1 MNAPD
6 TLNPLG
12 HAESLG
18 RLEDLPPEYL
28 KAINDLSVA
37 PLWPQLRGLLPRN
50 QPVRHTQPFMWRYQD
65 VRPHLLRAGELTPI
79 EKAERRVLVLCN
91 PGHGLDKLVATPS
104 IYVGLQLILPGEVA
118 PNHRHTP
125 TAVRFVIEGE
135 GGYTTVNGEKC
146 PMHKGDLILTPA
158 LNWHEHGHEGSGPVV
173 WLDALDLPFIYNL
186 EASYAIEGP
195 SQVVGAQL
203 DASQN
208 QYLRAGLLP
217 YASLGQALRPQYPQI
232 RFPWRDVRQ
241 ALGALATVTPAH
253 EAVQLAYVNPE
264 TGRPCLPTLGF
275 SAQQLRAG
283 QDFSPRRRSASSVIH
298 VIEGQGES
306 EIDGVTLKWTE
317 GDTLAVPT
325 HAKLTHR
332 ATGRA
337 AYLFH
342 VDDAPMQ
349 RALGFYEDF

>member
-1 MNAPD
+1 MNPMDA
-6 TLNPLG
+6 LNSLG

-18 RLEDLPPEYL
+18 RLEDLPPDYL
-28 KAINDLSVA
+28 KAINDLGVA
-37 PLWPQLRGLLPRN
+37 PLWPQLRGLLPRG
-50 QPVRHTQPFMWRYQD
+50 QPSRATQPFMWCYAD

-91 PGHGLDKLVATPS
+91 PGHGLDKLVATPT

-125 TAVRFVIEGE
+125 TAVRFVIEGN
-135 GGYTTVNGEKC
+135 GGYTTVNSEKC
-146 PMHKGDLILTPA
+146 PMEKGDLILTPA
-158 LNWHEHGHEGSGPVV
+158 LNWHEHGHGGSGPVV
-173 WLDALDLPFIYNL
+173 WLDALDLPMIYAM

-195 SQVVGAQL
+195 SQTLGDAL

-208 QYLRAGLLP
+208 KYRRAGLLP
-217 YASLGQALRPQYPQI
+217 YASLAQALRPKYPQI
-232 RFPWRDVRQ
+232 RFPWADVRA
-241 ALGALATVTPAH
+241 ALGALATVTDKAD
-253 EAVQLAYVNPE
+253 AVQLAYVNPE
-264 TGRPCLPTLGF
+264 TGESCLPTLGF
-275 SAQQLRAG
+275 SAQQLRTG
-283 QDFSPRRRSASSVIH
+283 QDFSPRKRSASSVIH

-306 EIDGVTLKWTE
+306 IIDGVTLKWSE
-317 GDTLAVPT
+317 GDTLAIPT
-325 HAKLTHR
+325 HAVVTHR
-332 ATGRA
+332 ATGQD

>member
-1 MNAPD
+1 MNPLDAV
-6 TLNPLG
+6 NQLG

-18 RLEDLPPEYL
+18 RLEDLPADYV

-37 PLWPQLRGLLPRN
+37 PLWPQLRGLLPRG
-50 QPVRHTQPFMWRYQD
+50 QPSRATQPFMWRYQD

-91 PGHGLDKLVATPS
+91 PGHGLDKLVATPT

-173 WLDALDLPFIYNL
+173 WLDALDLPMVYAM

-195 SQVVGAQL
+195 NQQVRPEE

-208 QYLRAGLLP
+208 KYRRAGLLP
-217 YASLGQALRPQYPQI
+217 YASLGAALRPKYPQI
-232 RFPWRDVRQ
+232 RFPWADVRE
-241 ALGALATVTPAH
+241 ALGALAAVTRKD

-264 TGRPCLPTLGF
+264 TGLPCLATLGF
-275 SAQQLRAG
+275 SAQRLRAG

-298 VIEGQGES
+298 VIEGRGES
-306 EIDGVTLKWTE
+306 VIDGTTLAWSE
-317 GDTLAVPT
+317 GDTLAIPT
-325 HAKLTHR
+325 HAAVTHR
-332 ATGRA
+332 AQGQD

>member
-1 MNAPD
+1 MNPIDA
-6 TLNPLG
+6 LNQLG
-12 HAESLG
+12 HADSLG
-18 RLEDLPPEYL
+18 RLEDLPTDYV

-37 PLWPQLRGLLPRN
+37 PLWPQLRGLLPRDK
-50 QPVRHTQPFMWRYQD
+50 PARSTQPFMWRYQE

-91 PGHGLDKLVATPS
+91 PGQGLDKLVATPT

-125 TAVRFVIEGE
+125 TAVRFVIEGS

-173 WLDALDLPFIYNL
+173 WLDALDLPMVYAM

-195 SQVVGAQL
+195 SQTVSGAL

-208 QYLRAGLLP
+208 KYRRAGLVP
-217 YASLGQALRPQYPQI
+217 YASLGAAQRPKYPQI
-232 RFPWRDVRQ
+232 RFPWADVRES
-241 ALGALATVTPAH
+241 LGQLATVTPKDQ
-253 EAVQLAYVNPE
+253 AVQLAYINPE
-264 TGRPCLPTLGF
+264 TGQPCLPTLGF
-275 SAQQLRAG
+275 SAQLLRAG
-283 QDFSPRRRSASSVIH
+283 QDFAPRKRSASSVIH
-298 VIEGQGES
+298 VIEGRGES
-306 EIDGVTLKWTE
+306 VIDGVTLEWSE
-317 GDTLAVPT
+317 GDTLAIPT
-325 HAKLTHR
+325 HAEVTHR
-332 ATGRA
+332 AQGQD

>member
-1 MNAPD
+1 MNATD
-6 TLNPLG
+6 ALNPLG
-12 HAESLG
+12 HAASLG
-18 RLEDLPPEYL
+18 RLEDLPPEYVR
-28 KAINDLSVA
+28 AIHDLSVA
-37 PLWPQLRGLLPRN
+37 PLWPQLRGLLPRH

-79 EKAERRVLVLCN
+79 DKAERRVLVLCN

-146 PMHKGDLILTPA
+146 PMHPGDLILTPA

-173 WLDALDLPFIYNL
+173 WLDALDLPFIYRM

-195 SQVVGAQL
+195 PQAAGAGPA
-203 DASQN
+203 ASQN
-208 QYLRAGLLP
+208 RYLRAGLLP

-232 RFPWRDVRQ
+232 RFPWQDVRQ
-241 ALGALATVTPAH
+241 ALGALASVTARD

-298 VIEGQGES
+298 VIEGRGES
-306 EIDGVTLKWTE
+306 EIDGVTLKWTQ

-325 HAKLTHR
+325 HAQVTHR
-332 ATGRA
+332 ATGRD

>member
-1 MNAPD
+1 MNPLDAV
-6 TLNPLG
+6 NQLG

-18 RLEDLPPEYL
+18 RLEDLPADYV

-37 PLWPQLRGLLPRN
+37 PLWPQLRGLLPRG
-50 QPVRHTQPFMWRYQD
+50 QPSRATQPFMWRYAD

-91 PGHGLDKLVATPS
+91 PGHGIDKLVATPT

-118 PNHRHTP
+118 PAHRHTP

-158 LNWHEHGHEGSGPVV
+158 LNWHEHGHEGRGPVI
-173 WLDALDLPFIYNL
+173 WMDALDLPMIYAM

-195 SQVVGAQL
+195 SQPVRPEA

-208 QYLRAGLLP
+208 KYRRAGLLP
-217 YASLGQALRPQYPQI
+217 YASLGRAQRADYPQI
-232 RFPWRDVRQ
+232 RYPWVDVRQ
-241 ALGALATVTPAH
+241 ALAALATVTPKD

-275 SAQQLRAG
+275 SAMQLRAG
-283 QDFSPRRRSASSVIH
+283 QDLALRKRSASGVIH
-298 VIEGQGES
+298 VIEGRGES
-306 EIDGVTLKWTE
+306 EIDGVTLQWTE
-317 GDTLAVPT
+317 GDTLTIPT
-325 HAKLTHR
+325 HAQVRHR
-332 ATGRA
+332 AMGND

-349 RALGFYEDF
+349 RALGIYEDF

>member
-1 MNAPD
+1 M
-6 TLNPLG
+6 NPLDAVNQRG

-18 RLEDLPPEYL
+18 RLEDLPADYV

-37 PLWPQLRGLLPRN
+37 PLWPQLRGLLPRG
-50 QPVRHTQPFMWRYQD
+50 QPSRATQPFMWRYAD

-91 PGHGLDKLVATPS
+91 PGHGLDKLVATPT

-125 TAVRFVIEGE
+125 TAVRFVIEGN
-135 GGYTTVNGEKC
+135 GGYTTVNNEKC

-158 LNWHEHGHEGSGPVV
+158 LTWHEHGHEGSGPVV
-173 WLDALDLPFIYNL
+173 WLDALDLPMIYAM

-195 SQVVGAQL
+195 SQTLSDAL

-208 QYLRAGLLP
+208 KYRRAGLLP
-217 YASLGQALRPQYPQI
+217 YASLAQALRPKYPQI
-232 RFPWRDVRQ
+232 RFPWADVRA
-241 ALGALATVTPAH
+241 ALGALATVTDKAD
-253 EAVQLAYVNPE
+253 AVQLAYVNPE
-264 TGRPCLPTLGF
+264 TGESCLPTLGF

-283 QDFSPRRRSASSVIH
+283 QDLSPRKRSASSVIH

-306 EIDGVTLKWTE
+306 IIDGVTLKWSE
-317 GDTLAVPT
+317 GDTLAIPT
-325 HAKLTHR
+325 HAVVTHR
-332 ATGRA
+332 ATCQD

>member
-1 MNAPD
+1 MNPLDAV
-6 TLNPLG
+6 NQLG

-18 RLEDLPPEYL
+18 RLEDLPADYVQ
-28 KAINDLSVA
+28 AINDLSVA

-50 QPVRHTQPFMWRYQD
+50 QPARATRPFMWRYAD

-91 PGHGLDKLVATPS
+91 PGHGIDKLVATPT

-125 TAVRFVIEGE
+125 TAVRFVIEGN
-135 GGYTTVNGEKC
+135 GGYTTVNNEKC

-158 LNWHEHGHEGSGPVV
+158 LTWHEHGHEGSGPVV
-173 WLDALDLPFIYNL
+173 WLDALDLPMIYAM

-195 SQVVGAQL
+195 SQTLGDAL

-208 QYLRAGLLP
+208 KYRRAGLLP
-217 YASLGQALRPQYPQI
+217 YASLAQALRPKYPQI
-232 RFPWRDVRQ
+232 RFPWADVRA
-241 ALGALATVTPAH
+241 ALGALATVTDKAD
-253 EAVQLAYVNPE
+253 AVQLAYVNPE
-264 TGRPCLPTLGF
+264 TGESCLPTLGF
-275 SAQQLRAG
+275 SAQQLRTG
-283 QDFSPRRRSASSVIH
+283 QDFSPRKRSASSVIH

-306 EIDGVTLKWTE
+306 IIDGVTLKWSE
-317 GDTLAVPT
+317 GDTLAIPT
-325 HAKLTHR
+325 HAVVTHR
-332 ATGRA
+332 ATGQH

>member
-1 MNAPD
+1 MNATD
-6 TLNPLG
+6 ALNSLG
-12 HAESLG
+12 HAASLG
-18 RLEDLPPEYL
+18 RLEDLPPEYVR
-28 KAINDLSVA
+28 AIHDLSVA
-37 PLWPQLRGLLPRN
+37 PLWPQLRGLLPRH

-79 EKAERRVLVLCN
+79 DKAERRVLVLCN

-146 PMHKGDLILTPA
+146 PMHPGDLILTPA

-173 WLDALDLPFIYNL
+173 WLDALDLPFIYQM

-195 SQVVGAQL
+195 PQAAGAGP

-208 QYLRAGLLP
+208 RYLRAGLLP

-232 RFPWRDVRQ
+232 RFPWQDVRQ
-241 ALGALATVTPAH
+241 ALGALASVTARD

-275 SAQQLRAG
+275 SAQRLRAG
-283 QDFSPRRRSASSVIH
+283 QDVAPRRRSASSVIH
-298 VIEGQGES
+298 VIEGRGES
-306 EIDGVTLKWTE
+306 EIDGVTLKWTQ

-325 HAKLTHR
+325 HAQVTHR
-332 ATGRA
+332 ATGRD

>member
-1 MNAPD
+1 MNPLDAV
-6 TLNPLG
+6 NQLG

-18 RLEDLPPEYL
+18 RLEDLPADYVQ
-28 KAINDLSVA
+28 AINDLSVA
-37 PLWPQLRGLLPRN
+37 PLWPQLRGLLPRG
-50 QPVRHTQPFMWRYQD
+50 QPSRATQPFMWRYQD

-79 EKAERRVLVLCN
+79 EKAERN
-91 PGHGLDKLVATPS
+91 PGHGIDKLVATPT

-118 PNHRHTP
+118 ANHRHTP
-125 TAVRFVIEGE
+125 TAVRFVIEGN
-135 GGYTTVNGEKC
+135 GGYTTVNNEKC

-158 LNWHEHGHEGSGPVV
+158 LTWHEHGHEGSGPVV
-173 WLDALDLPFIYNL
+173 WLDALDLPMIYAM

-195 SQVVGAQL
+195 SQTLGDAL

-208 QYLRAGLLP
+208 KYRRAGLLP
-217 YASLGQALRPQYPQI
+217 YASLAQALRPKYPQI
-232 RFPWRDVRQ
+232 RFPWADVRA
-241 ALGALATVTPAH
+241 ALGALATVTDKAD
-253 EAVQLAYVNPE
+253 AVQLAYVNPE
-264 TGRPCLPTLGF
+264 TGQSCLPTLGF

-283 QDFSPRRRSASSVIH
+283 QDFSPRKRSASSVIH

-306 EIDGVTLKWTE
+306 IIDGVTLKWSE
-317 GDTLAVPT
+317 GDTLAIPT
-325 HAKLTHR
+325 HAVVTHR
-332 ATGRA
+332 ATGQD